1 MSARV
6 RVKRVA
12 DSVYVGSLTLGCP
25 DAGGVG
31 DSEGDGVIT
40 IGAFGDTKADA
51 LHKATVIAERIASDP
66 VLQAI
71 LPPGTMAAIQAT
83 KKLSTAAKRGS
94 RALRGLW
101 RKIRGPGKKRLAKA
115 LHKEAAQLEG
125 YSDAEV
131 AGLWSGVKKVARGVA
146 KGAKVTAKYGTPAG
160 LTYMAAKKISRKL
173 RKRPAARRAAPSNVQ
188 PPPSAEPM
196 PQQYEAPMPEEQYSE
211 EPAAEQYEPMPEE
224 QYAEEQYA
232 DDYADNGE
240 GEP

>member
-1 MSARV
+1 MTTRV
-6 RVKRVA
+6 RVRRVA
-12 DSVYVGSLTLGCP
+12 DNVYVGSLTLGCP

-101 RKIRGPGKKRLAKA
+101 RRIRGPGKQRLAKA
-115 LHKEAAQLEG
+115 LHAEAAKVEG
-125 YSDAEV
+125 YSDVEV
-131 AGLWSGVKKVARGVA
+131 AGLWSGIKKVARGVKRA
-146 KGAKVTAKYGTPAG
+146 AKVTAKYGTPAG
-160 LTYMAAKKISRKL
+160 LTYMAAKKINRKL
-173 RKRPAARRAAPSNVQ
+173 RKRKRASVPVE

-196 PQQYEAPMPEEQYSE
+196 PQYDEQ
-211 EPAAEQYEPMPEE
+211 PAEQYEAAPEE
-224 QYAEEQYA
+224 YA
-232 DDYADNGE
+232 DDGDEYADNG
-240 GEP
+240 GEQ